1 MFPNGHNI
9 KWIQLQSK
17 HGLCPKLGA
26 LGKYFQFIS
35 MKKSIANWNYLFV
48 GMEKDLSNNPHQ
60 LPVKVILIQRISF
73 SKKKKERKF
82 SKKALGLGALGS
94 YFLGCFQKKK
104 INQNFQFHEKIQD
117 FQIFQKKKSSKFS
130 IPWKNSRFLN
140 FSKKKINQNFQFH
153 EKIQDF
159 QIFQKKKEGNFQK
172 GPWD

>member
-9 KWIQLQSK
+9 KWIQFQSK

-35 MKKSIANWNYLFV
+35 MNKSNTNWNYLFV

-104 INQNFQFHEKIQD
+104 NQ
-117 FQIFQKKKSSKFS
+117 SKFS
-130 IPWKNSRFLN
+130 IPRKNSRFPK
-140 FSKKKINQNFQFH
+140 FSKINKYIKINKKNF
-153 EKIQDF
+153 
-159 QIFQKKKEGNFQK
+159 
-172 GPWD
+172 